1 MCCEYRRVHRTGL
14 RLYRQISPQSSGSSV
29 TGHSNHNEL
38 AAGNEPIGMQVARE
52 KSRGPPLFVIKFL
65 EFRFSVR
72 FCDLFI
78 ALFFNAGYW
87 RESDRERKR
96 LEHRKGRV
104 TRAVVVCSLLSN
116 FQTGDLRNLCRFSK
130 RFLWKNQ

>member
-1 MCCEYRRVHRTGL
+1 
-14 RLYRQISPQSSGSSV
+14 
-29 TGHSNHNEL
+29 
-38 AAGNEPIGMQVARE
+38 MQVARE

-78 ALFFNAGYW
+78 ALVFNAGYW

-104 TRAVVVCSLLSN
+104 TSS
-116 FQTGDLRNLCRFSK
+116 CRVQPIVKFPNRRSK
-130 RFLWKNQ
+130 KFVQVF